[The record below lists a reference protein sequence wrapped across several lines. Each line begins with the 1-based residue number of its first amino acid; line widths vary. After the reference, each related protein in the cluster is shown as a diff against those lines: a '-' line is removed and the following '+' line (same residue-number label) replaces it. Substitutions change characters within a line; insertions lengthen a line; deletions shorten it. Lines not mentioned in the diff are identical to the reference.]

1 MLTRYRSADAA
12 LREMFGCKV
21 YKLALSCAVTCPNRD
36 GSAGTGGCIFCGESG
51 SGEFAEICRS
61 ESDVNEAIERAKARV
76 SGKAHAEKYSAYF
89 QSYTSTYMPAEKLR
103 DVLLAAADR
112 EDIAALSV
120 ATRPDC
126 LPADITEVLRE
137 AISRK
142 PLFVELGLQTIRE
155 DTAKLINRG
164 YTLAVY
170 DDAVI
175 RLKSIGANVIT
186 HIIVGL
192 PEESKEDA
200 VRSAAY
206 AGRVSDGIKLQSLFV
221 LRGTRLA
228 DMYES
233 GEYVPLTENEYID
246 ALCDCVKVIPKRV
259 VLHRLTGDPPKRLLI
274 APLWTA
280 DKKRVRAATA
290 KAFEARNIIQG
301 SENTDK

>member
-1 MLTRYRSADAA
+1 MLKKYLSANDYFRS
-12 LREMFGCKV
+12 RFGCKV
-21 YKLALSCAVTCPNRD
+21 YKLALACSDTCPNRD
-36 GSAGTGGCIFCGESG
+36 GRAGSGGCIFCGNG
-51 SGEFAEICRS
+51 SGEFAEKCLNAA
-61 ESDVNEAIERAKARV
+61 ELDNAIAKAKLRI
-76 SGKAHAEKYSAYF
+76 SAKTNAAKFIAYF
-89 QSYTSTYMPAEKLR
+89 QSYTSTYAPIDRLDELFH
-103 DVLLAAADR
+103 AAARR

-126 LPADITEVLRE
+126 LPDDVMRLLASVASE
-137 AISRK
+137 K
-142 PLFVELGLQTIRE
+142 PLFIELGLQTIRE

-175 RLKSIGANVIT
+175 KLKSTGANVIT

-192 PEESKEDA
+192 PGESKEDA

-280 DKKRVRAATA
+280 DKKRVRAAMA

-301 SENTDK
+301 SESTDK

>member
-76 SGKAHAEKYSAYF
+76 SGKAHAEKYIAYF

-126 LPADITEVLRE
+126 LP
-137 AISRK
+137 ISRK
-142 PLFVELGLQTIRE
+142 
-155 DTAKLINRG
+155 
-164 YTLAVY
+164 Y
-170 DDAVI
+170 
-175 RLKSIGANVIT
+175 
-186 HIIVGL
+186 
-192 PEESKEDA
+192 
-200 VRSAAY
+200 
-206 AGRVSDGIKLQSLFV
+206 
-221 LRGTRLA
+221 
-228 DMYES
+228 
-233 GEYVPLTENEYID
+233 
-246 ALCDCVKVIPKRV
+246 CVKRYRANRCLSNSDCRRYGRIP
-259 VLHRLTGDPPKRLLI
+259 
-274 APLWTA
+274 
-280 DKKRVRAATA
+280 
-290 KAFEARNIIQG
+290 RN
-301 SENTDK
+301 S